1 MALSHEDVG
10 HKINTKCTLMFIK
23 HFENNG
29 KPCDKYILNLPLFI
43 KFFQHNGKP
52 LKVM

>member
-29 KPCDKYILNLPLFI
+29 KPCEIHTKSTAFY
-43 KFFQHNGKP
+43 
-52 LKVM
+52 KVFST